1 MAAAPDS
8 ALLISFGGPTKPEE
22 IKPFLAGVA
31 AGRRIPR
38 ERIEEVAGHYELIG
52 GRSPLNELTFLQA
65 ERLRALLEREGTALP
80 VFVGMRNWHPYL
92 RETLGEM
99 AANGLRSAVGI
110 ILSPFQTEA
119 SWDRY
124 LEDLAAARATVGPS
138 APEVMYASPW
148 FDHPL
153 FIEAMADRA
162 DVALKE
168 VPEVER
174 QATPVVFTAHSVPR
188 AMAEVSPYVSQFET
202 SSRLVAESLGHSR
215 WLLAYQSRSG
225 DPADPW
231 LDPDIGDVVRT
242 LAAEKARRAV
252 VAPIG
257 FVSDHVEVLYDLD
270 VEARAL
276 AGRFGVRL
284 HRASAA
290 NDHPVFIGML
300 ADLVR
305 RAVSADSLRGR

>member
-8 ALLISFGGPTKPEE
+8 ALLISFGGPTRPEE
-22 IKPFLAGVA
+22 IRPFLANVA

-38 ERIEEVAGHYELIG
+38 ERIEEVASHYELIG

-65 ERLRALLEREGTALP
+65 ERLGALLESEGTPLP

-92 RETLGEM
+92 GEALGEM
-99 AANGLRSAVGI
+99 AAKGLRRAVGI
-110 ILSPFQTEA
+110 ILSPFQSEA
-119 SWDRY
+119 SWGRY
-124 LEDLAAARATVGPS
+124 LEDVAAARALVGPS
-138 APEVMYASPW
+138 APEVMCASPW

-162 DVALKE
+162 AAALGE
-168 VPEVER
+168 APQAER
-174 QATPVVFTAHSVPR
+174 QATPMVFTAHSVPR
-188 AMAEVSPYVSQFET
+188 AMAELSPYAAQFET
-202 SSRLVAESLGHSR
+202 SSRLVAESLDHSR

-242 LAAEKARRAV
+242 LAAERARRAV
-252 VAPIG
+252 VVPIG
-257 FVSDHVEVLYDLD
+257 FVSDHVEILYDLD

-276 AGRFGVRL
+276 AGQFGVRL

-290 NDHPVFIGML
+290 NDHPAFIRML
-300 ADLVR
+300 ADLVS
-305 RAVSADSLRGR
+305 RALSPEE